1 MADCCPKF
9 LPDHSHSNTILS
21 GGKTVETSQT
31 GTNFKGRYKTEEGL
45 DEKNQTK
52 ATTQSGTAGSS
63 STKAG
68 ESNGLKD
75 KTEEG
80 LDVKNQTKE
89 TAQSGTSGSS
99 STKTGTSSKSG
110 TNTEDG
116 LDVKNQTKETAQSG
130 TSGSSSTKTGESNSL
145 KDTTGATTR
154 TQKSGIR
161 TDKEERGGAVN
172 LKASTGGGDNDETVF
187 EDESAVVT
195 FKVIVKGFLATTQSI
210 CPAE

>member
-9 LPDHSHSNTILS
+9 LPDHSHSNTVLS
-21 GGKTVETSQT
+21 GGKSVDTSQT
-31 GTNFKGRYKTEEGL
+31 GGSSKSGTKTEEGL
-45 DEKNQTK
+45 DEKDQTK
-52 ATTQSGTAGSS
+52 TTTQSGTAGSS
-63 STKAG
+63 SAKTG
-68 ESNGLKD
+68 EAKSLKD
-75 KTEEG
+75 TTESG
-80 LDVKNQTKE
+80 LEEKNQTKE

-116 LDVKNQTKETAQSG
+116 LDEKNQTKETAQSG

-145 KDTTGATTR
+145 KDTTGETTR

-161 TDKEERGGAVN
+161 TDSEERGGAVN

>member
-52 ATTQSGTAGSS
+52 ATTQSGTA
-63 STKAG
+63 
-68 ESNGLKD
+68 
-75 KTEEG
+75 
-80 LDVKNQTKE
+80 
-89 TAQSGTSGSS
+89 
-99 STKTGTSSKSG
+99 
-110 TNTEDG
+110 
-116 LDVKNQTKETAQSG
+116 
-130 TSGSSSTKTGESNSL
+130 GSSSTKTGESNSL